1 MAKMKERWDFR
12 VATPTDELVRQAAAT
27 TERSLTDFVVEAAL
41 IEAER
46 VLADRT
52 VFALPPKEWD
62 RFVELLD
69 RPPRVSPGLEKLFAS
84 PSVLSAE

>member
-1 MAKMKERWDFR
+1 MTKKERWDFR

-27 TERSLTDFVVEAAL
+27 TERSLTSDFVVEAAL

-52 VFALPPKEWD
+52 AFALPPKEWD

-69 RPPRVSPGLEKLFAS
+69 RPPRVSLGLEKLFAS